1 MFFLGTS
8 LRNFFFFCKRLGV
21 YCIVNYKKNETNA
34 NSQFPLFRK
43 KRNIF
48 IFFVPF
54 QQLYIYL
61 FFCVT
66 VRLLLLLETYKEKKR
81 NKKKQIQEVVMDTL
95 LGKYLCTVATIGLL
109 NLVVYVTTGAYVQTC
124 ELVIENRTKN
134 IRFDVIRQR
143 FGSNGSVVAYIIA
156 PILFFPVASFLIQFC
171 CWNTM
176 KRNPSG
182 RGVVLFMCLTMYFAL
197 IVYGLALNRRCYA
210 TWVFFL
216 FFTSALLHGISFMLV
231 QLSMHKVFNT
241 TCGGR
246 VHSRCGERVHSTCG
260 GLNSNDEDNTRVTAE
275 ALVCYKGPVPYARP
289 VVLAEDCV
297 SRPVTATTENS
308 DCPSNFDQ
316 AVADPPD
323 E

>member
-1 MFFLGTS
+1 
-8 LRNFFFFCKRLGV
+8 
-21 YCIVNYKKNETNA
+21 
-34 NSQFPLFRK
+34 
-43 KRNIF
+43 
-48 IFFVPF
+48 
-54 QQLYIYL
+54 
-61 FFCVT
+61 
-66 VRLLLLLETYKEKKR
+66 
-81 NKKKQIQEVVMDTL
+81 MDTL

-124 ELVIENRTKN
+124 ELVVENRTKN
-134 IRFDVIRQR
+134 VRFDVVRQR

-176 KRNPSG
+176 KRNASG

-197 IVYGLALNRRCYA
+197 IVYGLALNRSCYA
-210 TWVFFL
+210 SWVFFL
-216 FFTSALLHGISFMLV
+216 FFTSALLHGILFMLV

-241 TCGGR
+241 TCGER
-246 VHSRCGERVHSTCG
+246 VHSRCV

-275 ALVCYKGPVPYARP
+275 AIVFYKGPVPYARP
-289 VVLAEDCV
+289 AVLADDCL

-308 DCPSNFDQ
+308 DCRSNFDQ